1 MPPVKIMTLLI
12 MTTMVVAHAAAE
24 TSNRS
29 RASAHIFGPGVIS
42 GPDGDMAPSFAS
54 GGSRLYFTRSYPD
67 TSAIMI
73 SDKKGASWST
83 PVVAAFSGHWRDLEL
98 AIAPS
103 GAYAIFA
110 SNRPHPGQTDSLHA
124 TYFGQ
129 PQSGGNLWKIDF
141 ESGSSVPYP
150 LPPSVNDGN
159 SVWTPSISGNNNLYF
174 MKTDSVS
181 GRFRLHVANDDG
193 GKYRHVDTLPF
204 STGAFNDVDPS
215 IDTNEK
221 FLVFSS
227 DRGASVSGSKP
238 GPERLFIAFNPR
250 SPDAL
255 VCAMEIPGWTNK
267 TESQIE
273 SRFSPDERTLYFSS
287 RHPDN
292 AAGRSA
298 KATWNQGSIN
308 IWMIPFQPDLWRTV
322 EGASPACRAHA

>member
-1 MPPVKIMTLLI
+1 MHPISIMTLLM
-12 MTTMVVAHAAAE
+12 MTSMAVTRAAAE
-24 TSNRS
+24 TGNGS

-42 GPDGDMAPSFAS
+42 GPDGDMAPGFTL
-54 GGSRLYFTRSYPD
+54 GGSHLYFTRSFAD

-73 SDKKGASWST
+73 SDKKSASWSI
-83 PVVAAFSGHWRDLEL
+83 PVVAPFSGHWRDLEL
-98 AIAPS
+98 AIAPD

-110 SNRPHPGQTDSLHA
+110 SNRPRPGQTDSLHA

-141 ESGSSVPYP
+141 ESGNSVPHP

-159 SVWTPSISGNNNLYF
+159 SVWTPSISSNNNLYF
-174 MKTDSVS
+174 MKTDPVG

-193 GKYRHVDTLPF
+193 GKCSHVDVLPF

-215 IDTNEK
+215 IDANEK

-238 GPERLFIAFNPR
+238 GPERLFIAFDPR

-255 VCAMEIPGWTNK
+255 VCAMEIPGWTNRM
-267 TESQIE
+267 ESQIE
-273 SRFSPDERTLYFSS
+273 SRLSPDERTLYFSS
-287 RHPDN
+287 RHPDD

-298 KATWNQGSIN
+298 RAAWNHGSIN
-308 IWMIPFQPDLWRTV
+308 IWMIPFQPDLWRTA